1 MIMIQGEVSGKTYTE
16 PFSKGVL
23 SRSLTRAE
31 MGPNKAYS
39 FALCIESR
47 LKKEKINIITIDEL
61 VEIIIEELKEED
73 PEIAEKYISWRKIKV
88 CNDPL
93 IILIGGASG
102 VGTSSIAFEIANRLG
117 IRNMISTDMIREVMR
132 KIVSKELS
140 PVIHES
146 SFTAHK
152 GMRVP
157 PPPEFDNVLAGFRD
171 HVDTVSVGID
181 AVIERSLKEGISI
194 VVEGVHIVPGFIKQ
208 ELMEKEN
215 VVMFVLTLSDK
226 ETHKGRFYS
235 RCRQMWARRPLQRY
249 LDNFFAIRKTQKYF
263 ETQAI
268 RFNVPIIENID
279 VVTTIDIIIKN
290 IAETYGGIAN
300 VGRKESEG
308 TYD

>member
-1 MIMIQGEVSGKTYTE
+1 MIMIQGEVSGKIYTE

-39 FALCIESR
+39 FASCIESQ
-47 LKKEKINIITIDEL
+47 LKEKNISLITIEEL
-61 VEIIIEELKEED
+61 VEIIVKDLKEED
-73 PEIAEKYISWRKIKV
+73 PELAEKYIAWRKIKQRTE
-88 CNDPL
+88 PL

-146 SFTAHK
+146 SFTAYK

-157 PPPEFDNVLAGFRD
+157 LPPEFDDVLAGFKD

-194 VVEGVHIVPGFIKQ
+194 VIEGVHVVPGFIKK
-208 ELMEKEN
+208 ELMEKDN
-215 VVMFVLTLSDK
+215 VVMFVLTLHDK
-226 ETHKGRFYS
+226 EIHKGRFYS
-235 RCRQMWARRPLQRY
+235 RCRQMWARRPLQKY
-249 LDNFFAIRKTQKYF
+249 LDNFFAIRKTHKYF
-263 ETQAI
+263 KSQA
-268 RFNVPIIENID
+268 RKFDVPDIENID
-279 VVTTIDIIIKN
+279 VVTTIDYIIKH
-290 IAETYGGIAN
+290 ITETYGEINN
-300 VGRKESEG
+300 VEEYKS
-308 TYD
+308 